1 MRPKKISKGLILVV
15 NGKECSSA
23 AIREN
28 VRSGTG
34 WIRGEQIARN
44 KGNKEIKM
52 SSKYTE
58 AKQMIGFGI

>member
-1 MRPKKISKGLILVV
+1 MVKNVIP
-15 NGKECSSA
+15 

-34 WIRGEQIARN
+34 WIRGEQIARD

>member
-1 MRPKKISKGLILVV
+1 MWPKKISNGLSLLV
-15 NGKECSSA
+15 NGKECSSTD
-23 AIREN
+23 IREN

-34 WIRGEQIARN
+34 WLRGEQIDRN